1 MLSRKGRETGM
12 EREQFQKKLEELGR
26 LAKEKENRLRAEE
39 VREFLGEMELTEEQY
54 QLVFAYLASRLV
66 TVEGYIP
73 AAPEKNPNEK
83 PELTEEEKIFL
94 AQYREELSCLEFLD
108 EEALEELCWEV
119 EESADDG
126 VRARLTEQLLPVVL
140 EIAQSFTGRGLPLGD
155 LVQEGNVGLLLALET
170 LGLRDGETTALS
182 LPVVL
187 EIAQSFTGRGLPL
200 GDLVQ
205 EGNVGLLLALETLG
219 LRDGETTALSHLRQ
233 EIESAVVQALE
244 EQQTEKQAGDLLAG
258 RLNELR
264 DGIKKLTDELERKV
278 SIEELSVFLDMPV
291 EEIEDLLKIAGE
303 GTGEAPSEEQD

>member
-1 MLSRKGRETGM
+1 MLST
-12 EREQFQKKLEELGR
+12 
-26 LAKEKENRLRAEE
+26 
-39 VREFLGEMELTEEQY
+39 
-54 QLVFAYLASRLV
+54 
-66 TVEGYIP
+66 
-73 AAPEKNPNEK
+73 
-83 PELTEEEKIFL
+83 
-94 AQYREELSCLEFLD
+94 REELSCLEFLD

-182 LPVVL
+182 Y
-187 EIAQSFTGRGLPL
+187 
-200 GDLVQ
+200 
-205 EGNVGLLLALETLG
+205 
-219 LRDGETTALSHLRQ
+219 LRQ